1 MRRLDILTSALTAT
15 RSLNILTT
23 RSLDILLTTRRLH
36 ILTARGLNILTTGRL
51 DILLTTGRLN
61 VLTARG
67 LNILT
72 TRSLDILLTT
82 GRLNVLTTRGLNILA
97 TRGLLILTS
106 AGERPRRLNILTAR
120 RLNILPA
127 RGLNILTARRL
138 NILPARGLNILT
150 PRSLLILTSAGER
163 PRRLNILAL
172 GDPAQHRLR
181 LVDLWAGRLSVHR
194 GRKCTEDCHAHDCC
208 EKPFHRSLVPS
219 WLLLRWCRSD
229 CLRFPGLRR
238 PFTPFPI
245 ERSSVGTRILR
256 ETDSEQSRCQ
266 VIAASGT
273 SAISVC

>member
-23 RSLDILLTTRRLH
+23 RSLDILLTTRRL
-36 ILTARGLNILTTGRL
+36 NVLTTG
-51 DILLTTGRLN
+51 
-61 VLTARG
+61 
-67 LNILT
+67 
-72 TRSLDILLTT
+72 SLDILLTT
-82 GRLNVLTTRGLNILA
+82 RRLNVLTTGRLNILA
-97 TRGLLILTS
+97 TRGLNVLASRSLLILTS
-106 AGERPRRLNILTAR
+106 AGERP
-120 RLNILPA
+120 
-127 RGLNILTARRL
+127 RRL

-150 PRSLLILTSAGER
+150 PRSPLILTSAGER

-208 EKPFHRSLVPS
+208 EKSFHRSLVPS

-238 PFTPFPI
+238 PFTP
-245 ERSSVGTRILR
+245 SH
-256 ETDSEQSRCQ
+256 
-266 VIAASGT
+266 
-273 SAISVC
+273 

>member
-15 RSLNILTT
+15 RGLNILTT
-23 RSLDILLTTRRLH
+23 RS
-36 ILTARGLNILTTGRL
+36 L

-82 GRLNVLTTRGLNILA
+82 GRLNILA
-97 TRGLLILTS
+97 TRGLNVLASRSLLILTS
-106 AGERPRRLNILTAR
+106 AGERPRRLNILPAR

-127 RGLNILTARRL
+127 RGLNILPARR
-138 NILPARGLNILT
+138 LNILT

-273 SAISVC
+273 SAISIC

>member
-23 RSLDILLTTRRLH
+23 WSLDILLTTRRLH
-36 ILTARGLNILTTGRL
+36 ILA
-51 DILLTTGRLN
+51 
-61 VLTARG
+61 ARG

-82 GRLNVLTTRGLNILA
+82 RRLNVLTTGRLNILA
-97 TRGLLILTS
+97 TRGLNVLASRSLLILTS
-106 AGERPRRLNILTAR
+106 AGERPRRLNILPAR

-127 RGLNILTARRL
+127 RGLNILPARR
-138 NILPARGLNILT
+138 LNILT

-219 WLLLRWCRSD
+219 LLLLRWCRSD

-273 SAISVC
+273 SAISIC

>member
-1 MRRLDILTSALTAT
+1 
-15 RSLNILTT
+15 
-23 RSLDILLTTRRLH
+23 
-36 ILTARGLNILTTGRL
+36 
-51 DILLTTGRLN
+51 LLTTGRLN
-61 VLTARG
+61 
-67 LNILT
+67 
-72 TRSLDILLTT
+72 
-82 GRLNVLTTRGLNILA
+82 ILA
-97 TRGLLILTS
+97 TRGLNVLASRSLLILTS
-106 AGERPRRLNILTAR
+106 AGERPRRLNILPAR

-127 RGLNILTARRL
+127 RGLNILPARR
-138 NILPARGLNILT
+138 LNILT

-219 WLLLRWCRSD
+219 LLLLRWCRSD

-273 SAISVC
+273 SAISIC